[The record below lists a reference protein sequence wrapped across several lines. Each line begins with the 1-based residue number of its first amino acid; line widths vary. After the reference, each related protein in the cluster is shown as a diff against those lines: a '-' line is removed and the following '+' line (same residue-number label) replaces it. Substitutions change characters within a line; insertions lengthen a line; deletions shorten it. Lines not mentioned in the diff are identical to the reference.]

1 MNAKPYAEQVLSF
14 EKVLRDPVHDFI
26 YIEHQVILDLL
37 DTREFQR
44 LRRIKQLGAAQ
55 YTFHG
60 AEHSRFSHSVGVY
73 ELARRICDLFQR
85 NYPVE
90 KEGEN
95 GWDDS
100 ERLVTLCAALLH
112 DIGHGPYSHTFES
125 IFHTDHEEWSVRLIL
140 SPETEVHHVLQ
151 KVSAD
156 FPEKVASVIQKTY
169 PNPQVV
175 QMISSQLDADRMD
188 YLQRDAYFT
197 GVTYG
202 TFDLERILRIIRP
215 HKKGIVSQ
223 IQGMHAVEDYIVSR
237 YQMYMQVY
245 FHRVSRG
252 MEVTLDRLLKRA
264 ADLYKENPHSFKDSL
279 LTPFFAQ
286 NYTLKDYVNLD
297 DGVLTTCFTEWRHYP
312 DAILSDL
319 ARRFLD
325 RHPLKSVTY
334 NKQTDEAYVIKL
346 KALIEEAGYD
356 ADYYTALNN
365 SFDLPY
371 DFYRPKT
378 SSAEESGKTSIELIY
393 QDGTIEELSKVS
405 EIVQS
410 LTGKFRGDERL
421 YVPREFLDDPEQTEV
436 TLFDPLVNEFR
447 QYIHNGAI
455 LPPEKRDLNQNL
467 T

>member
-1 MNAKPYAEQVLSF
+1 MTIHEYSTHLLPF

-26 YIEHQVILDLL
+26 YIEHQLILELL

-73 ELARRICDLFQR
+73 ELTRRICDLFQR
-85 NYPVE
+85 NYPIE
-90 KEGEN
+90 TEGEN

-100 ERLVTLCAALLH
+100 ERLVALCAALLH

-125 IFHTDHEEWSVRLIL
+125 IFGTDHEEWSVHIIL
-140 SPETEVHHVLQ
+140 SPDTEVNRVLR
-151 KVSAD
+151 KVSDD
-156 FPEKVASVIQKTY
+156 FPKQVASVIQKTY

-202 TFDLERILRIIRP
+202 TFDLTRILRIIRP
-215 HKKGIVSQ
+215 HKKGIVCQ

-252 MEVTLDRLLKRA
+252 MEVTLDRLLQRA
-264 ADLYKENPHSFKDSL
+264 SDLHMEDPRSLDKSL
-279 LTPFFAQ
+279 LTPFL
-286 NYTLKDYVNLD
+286 NHSYTLQDYLNLD
-297 DGVLTTCFTEWRHYP
+297 DAVLTTCFNSWRTHP
-312 DAILSDL
+312 DPILSDL
-319 ARRFLD
+319 AIRFLD
-325 RHPLKSVTY
+325 RRPLKSVTY
-334 NKQTDEAYVIKL
+334 KKQTDTKQVAHLIS
-346 KALIEEAGYD
+346 LIEDAGYHTS
-356 ADYYTALNN
+356 YYTALNN

-378 SSAEESGKTSIELIY
+378 TSEEPSNKKSIELIY
-393 QDGTIEELSKVS
+393 QDGTIAELSQVS

-421 YVPREFLDDPEQTEV
+421 YVPREFLDDPEQSEV
-436 TLFDPLVNEFR
+436 TIFDPLVSEFR
-447 QYIHNGAI
+447 ESIHNGAVI
-455 LPPEKRDLNQNL
+455 HPH
-467 T
+467 